1 MTKYVK
7 VSAKY
12 ALVPLGFTKIFTVMI
27 TVCML
32 QVIGKV
38 MHVCNFVQLTIRK
51 YQTSAWPDEN
61 AIK

>member
-1 MTKYVK
+1 MIEYE

-12 ALVPLGFTKIFTVMI
+12 ALVPLSLTKIFTIMI

-38 MHVCNFVQLTIRK
+38 LHVCNFVQLTIRK
-51 YQTSAWPDEN
+51 YH
-61 AIK
+61 